1 LMILE
6 TEIGL
11 STTEEGFSLPRIN
24 ATFNTWSL
32 RFSEFKGDMWISND
46 VEILSAIKHPQIE

>member
-1 LMILE
+1 MGGMILMALMILE

-24 ATFNTWSL
+24 ATFNT
-32 RFSEFKGDMWISND
+32 
-46 VEILSAIKHPQIE
+46 